1 MDREKEYNKNN
12 INNNINNNNTNDIIF
27 HFNQYKLCILFPNTG
42 KNKKQTKTKT
52 ETEKKHYIDIFLYIS
67 APHHAMYSY

>member
-42 KNKKQTKTKT
+42 KKQKNKQRQKQKQKKKT
-52 ETEKKHYIDIFLYIS
+52 LY
-67 APHHAMYSY
+67 